1 MTSLTKIT
9 EPPPIA
15 FTDPSDFDEVLRE
28 GDEYLSKIEE
38 ELGNEGRKQILSRVE
53 KGFAKTV
60 RWETINFPLT
70 TTYEISLEIT
80 FSSCP

>member
-1 MTSLTKIT
+1 MTSLTNIT

-53 KGFAKTV
+53 KGFAKNCEMGT
-60 RWETINFPLT
+60 NKFPST
-70 TTYEISLEIT
+70 TAYEISLETT

>member
-9 EPPPIA
+9 EPPPIT

-38 ELGNEGRKQILSRVE
+38 ELGNEGRKQVLSRVE
-53 KGFAKTV
+53 KGFARIV
-60 RWETINFPLT
+60 RWEPINFPLQQLMK
-70 TTYEISLEIT
+70 ISLKTT
-80 FSSCP
+80 FSSCT

>member
-1 MTSLTKIT
+1 MTSLTKIA

-38 ELGNEGRKQILSRVE
+38 ELGNEGRKQVLSRVE
-53 KGFAKTV
+53 KGFAKNCEMGT
-60 RWETINFPLT
+60 NKFSPT
-70 TTYEISLEIT
+70 TAYEISLEIT

>member
-1 MTSLTKIT
+1 MTSLANIT

-28 GDEYLSKIEE
+28 KDEYLSKIEK
-38 ELGNEGRKQILSRVE
+38 ELGNEGRKQILSRIE

-60 RWETINFPLT
+60 RWETINIPHN
-70 TTYEISLEIT
+70 SL
-80 FSSCP
+80 

>member
-1 MTSLTKIT
+1 MTSLTKIA

-38 ELGNEGRKQILSRVE
+38 ELGNEGRKQVLSRVE

-60 RWETINFPLT
+60 RWEPINFSPT
-70 TTYEISLEIT
+70 TAYEISLETT
-80 FSSCP
+80 FSSCT